1 MTDEVKE
8 AFNRGYEVG
17 YTNGLNIAKRMFDS
31 KDEIIKQIEQIRN
44 LDKNVGEYP
53 YNRCIK
59 IIEEVMNKV

>member
-1 MTDEVKE
+1 MTKE
-8 AFNRGYEVG
+8 GKKMFNDGYRIG

-31 KDEIIKQIEQIRN
+31 KDEIIKQIEQTRD